1 MSKASPRVRVW
12 PWTIKRQVTRFPA
25 VLKILVE
32 LVVIVWIRVKLMEI
46 RCLLG
51 FRAKTEDDG
60 TM

>member
-1 MSKASPRVRVW
+1 MALA
-12 PWTIKRQVTRFPA
+12 IKRQVTRFPA

-32 LVVIVWIRVKLMEI
+32 LVVVIVWIRVKLMEI